1 VSLPPSEPAEPTTS
15 LGPVSPHRLLSMVNP
30 VTSTDGLTA
39 LAESLG
45 ACHGPDHAARSSLIN
60 VHG

>member
-1 VSLPPSEPAEPTTS
+1 
-15 LGPVSPHRLLSMVNP
+15 MVNP